1 MTIHGLAVT
10 FAVCSLQFTFG
21 RQPLVVCP
29 LSSLLVLSLF
39 YRYKGTE
46 LFQNGKHSKDNNC
59 YFRKIEF
66 LEQCAVRRF
75 PRKKGDLHVVK
86 DNDLLFFGTTKKRLA
101 EATHCLFS
109 FCVNFFPVTTVSSAP
124 SRNFFKRDSD
134 EISILQIKRANTLV
148 NITYRYLR
156 YIIISKYM
164 YYSTYQ

>member
-1 MTIHGLAVT
+1 MVSQSH
-10 FAVCSLQFTFG
+10 LQFAACSSRLDGSLWLF
-21 RQPLVVCP
+21 VHCP
-29 LSSLLVLSLF
+29 PFLYF
-39 YRYKGTE
+39 HYFTGIKGLNYFRMVSIPRTII
-46 LFQNGKHSKDNNC
+46 C

-66 LEQCAVRRF
+66 LEQCAVQRF
-75 PRKKGDLHVVK
+75 SRKKGDLHVVK
-86 DNDLLFFGTTKKRLA
+86 DNDLLFFGTTKERLA

>member
-1 MTIHGLAVT
+1 MTIHGLVVI

-29 LSSLLVLSLF
+29 LYSLLVLSLL

-46 LFQNGKHSKDNNC
+46 LFQNGKHSKDIIC

-86 DNDLLFFGTTKKRLA
+86 DNDLLFFGTTKKHLA

-148 NITYRYLR
+148 NITVPT
-156 YIIISKYM
+156 SKYM
-164 YYSTYQ
+164 KKNYYNE

>member
-1 MTIHGLAVT
+1 MHGLAVT

-29 LSSLLVLSLF
+29 LS
-39 YRYKGTE
+39 
-46 LFQNGKHSKDNNC
+46 
-59 YFRKIEF
+59 FRKIDF

-86 DNDLLFFGTTKKRLA
+86 DNDLLFFGTTKKHLA

-148 NITYRYLR
+148 NITYMYLR